1 MSIENLFESFG
12 SLFFFA
18 FCCVLL
24 NAYFVITEFALV
36 KVRSSRIQELAEG
49 GSRRAQIVLK
59 MLEDIDGYLSTTQL
73 GITVMSL
80 ILGGLGE
87 PSLARFIQATLPIHG
102 PWNPIF
108 AHTVAIAV
116 SFGLLTFVQIVMGEL
131 VPRALAIR
139 HAEKVIL
146 TMAPLL
152 YWTRKFFK
160 PLLLIFDNSARFIL
174 RIIGIKT
181 GTRLHEKLTEE
192 ELRLVLVESLGK
204 GGAMSDTK
212 MDLIDNVFD
221 FSKRTAKQVMIAR
234 DDIVSLDITL
244 PIEENL
250 AKAKQNNHTRYPLC
264 EGSIDQV
271 AGLIN
276 IKDVL
281 WQSEHSRENM
291 DLHRIRREILFVP
304 ESKPLTKLLKDFQRN
319 KIHMAIVID
328 EFGVTVG
335 LVTLEDVLEELV
347 GEIQDEFDQ
356 EVSRIQLMRDGTYL
370 IEGST
375 LIEEVEEKLGIKI
388 DKLDNTTIAGAILA
402 KLGKLPRIGD
412 VADFENF
419 SLIVKALKGRRI
431 YSIHA
436 IKKAP
441 RPQTGS

>member
-1 MSIENLFESFG
+1 MDIENFFQSFG
-12 SLFFFA
+12 SLFLFA
-18 FCCVLL
+18 AGCILF

-36 KVRSSRIQELAEG
+36 KVRSSRVQELAEG
-49 GSRRAQIVLK
+49 GNRRAQIVLK

-87 PSLARFIQATLPIHG
+87 PSLARIIQGYLPVSG

-108 AHTVAIAV
+108 AHTFAIAV
-116 SFGLLTFVQIVMGEL
+116 SFAVLTFMQIVLGEL

-139 HAEKVIL
+139 NAERVIL
-146 TMAPLL
+146 AMAPLL
-152 YWTRKFFK
+152 YWTRFIFK
-160 PLLLIFDNSARFIL
+160 PLLLVFDNSARLFL
-174 RIIGIKT
+174 SLVGVKT
-181 GTRLHEKLTEE
+181 GGKLREKLTEE

-221 FSKRTAKQVMIAR
+221 FSKRTAKQIMIAR
-234 DDIVSLDITL
+234 DDIVSLDVSL
-244 PIEENL
+244 PLEENL
-250 AKAKQNNHTRYPLC
+250 AKAKQNNHTRYPMC

-271 AGLIN
+271 VGLIN

-281 WQSEHSRENM
+281 WQSETSRENM

-375 LIEEVEEKLGIKI
+375 LIEEVEEKLGIRI
-388 DKLDNTTIAGAILA
+388 DKQDNTTIAGAILA
-402 KLGKLPRIGD
+402 RLGKLPRIGD